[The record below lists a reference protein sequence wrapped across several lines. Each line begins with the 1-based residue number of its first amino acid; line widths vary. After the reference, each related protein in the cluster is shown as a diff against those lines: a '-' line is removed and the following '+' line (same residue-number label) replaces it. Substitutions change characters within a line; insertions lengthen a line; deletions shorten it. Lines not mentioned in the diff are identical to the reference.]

1 MRRHADTAPKFLY
14 TRRALTT
21 FVAALAFLAANCG
34 VLEIVGVTA
43 TSAKYGA
50 VALHF
55 YWISAI
61 PVIVFLAL
69 FMMPVYTRSG
79 AMTVAD
85 LSASATTVLRM
96 S

>member
-1 MRRHADTAPKFLY
+1 MPTLAQQFLHA
-14 TRRALTT
+14 RRALSTS
-21 FVAALAFLAANCG
+21 VAAVAFLAATYG

-43 TSAKYGA
+43 TSTKYGA

-69 FMMPVYTRSG
+69 FTMPVYTSSG
-79 AMTVAD
+79 AMTVPD
-85 LSASATTVLRM
+85 LSAFATTVLRM